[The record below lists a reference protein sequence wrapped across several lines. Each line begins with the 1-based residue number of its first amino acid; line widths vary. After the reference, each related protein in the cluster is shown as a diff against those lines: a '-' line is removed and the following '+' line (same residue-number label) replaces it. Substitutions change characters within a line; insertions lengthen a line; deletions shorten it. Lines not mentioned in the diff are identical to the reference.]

1 MKFVVQN
8 MKKCIDRGIGEQLNF
23 RTLTTEKL
31 VDKLQL
37 VLEDPKYGKNAKQLS
52 ARFRDQKETPIER
65 AVFWSEWLIR
75 NPNCEH
81 LKSPVL
87 RIGFIAG
94 NSYDVIAAISIATF
108 LILWI
113 LFKLILC
120 FFKLFFGAS
129 KPDKLN
135 AKQKQKKQ
143 K

>member
-1 MKFVVQN
+1 

-31 VDKLQL
+31 VDKLKL
-37 VLEDPKYGKNAKQLS
+37 VLEDPKYAENAKQLS

-65 AVFWSEWLIR
+65 AVWWSEWLIR

-81 LKSPVL
+81 LKSPVI

-108 LILWI
+108 IILWI
-113 LFKLILC
+113 LFKSILC
-120 FFKLFFGAS
+120 CFKLFFGAS
-129 KPDKLN
+129 KSKPEKLN
-135 AKQKQKKQ
+135 ARLKQKKRN
-143 K
+143 